1 MRYLT
6 ISLLILASVGFA
18 AEKKIKIK
26 DLPPAV
32 RKTVDELGKTSTL
45 VGFAKEVEDGKT
57 MYEAETKVNGKTRD
71 LTIDAEGKIVL
82 TEEEVA
88 IDSIP
93 AAARAAIEKAATGG
107 KITIVEKVTKG
118 SDVKYEAAI
127 TPKSG
132 KKKEVSFSADG
143 SPVKW

>member
-1 MRYLT
+1 MR
-6 ISLLILASVGFA
+6 LITVCLMLAALGFA
-18 AEKKIKIK
+18 AEKKIKIN

-57 MYEAETKVNGKTRD
+57 MYEAETKVDGKTRD
-71 LTIDAEGKIVL
+71 VTIDADGKIVM
-82 TEEEVA
+82 TEQEVA
-88 IDSIP
+88 IATIP
-93 AAARAAIEKAATGG
+93 APARAAIEKEASGG
-107 KITIVEKVTKG
+107 KITLVEKVTKG
-118 SDVKYEAAI
+118 TDVKYEAAI

>member
-6 ISLLILASVGFA
+6 ISLLILTSLGFA

-93 AAARAAIEKAATGG
+93 APARAAIEKAATGG
-107 KITIVEKVTKG
+107 KIIIVEKVTKG

-132 KKKEVSFSADG
+132 KKKEVSFSAEG
-143 SPVKW
+143 APVKW

>member
-1 MRYLT
+1 M
-6 ISLLILASVGFA
+6 
-18 AEKKIKIK
+18 K

-32 RKTVDELGKTSTL
+32 QKTVQELGKTSTL
-45 VGFAKEVEDGKT
+45 VSFAQEVEDGKT
-57 MYEAETKVNGKTRD
+57 MYEAATKVNGKTHD
-71 LTIDAEGKIVL
+71 VTIDAEGKIVM
-82 TEEEVA
+82 TEDEVA

-93 AAARAAIEKAATGG
+93 APARAAIEKEAAGG
-107 KITIVEKVTKG
+107 KITLVEKVSKG

-132 KKKEVSFSADG
+132 KKKEVSFSAEG